1 MGGQGGGR
9 GVDRWP
15 REKGGWGG
23 VVVGDKVRGLG
34 IRVWLGGPGRGY
46 YCYYDY

>member
-1 MGGQGGGR
+1 MAREGEGGWTGGQERR
-9 GVDRWP
+9 GV
-15 REKGGWGG
+15 GG